1 MLNCRECGAR
11 PFTFTPHPI
20 GGKELYVE
28 KMGGRAAR
36 LRIGRGAIIGART
49 IVTSDVPAFSVVVG
63 NPMRIVRTLEDEQ

>member
-1 MLNCRECGAR
+1 MSVWCTSICIA
-11 PFTFTPHPI
+11 PHPI

-28 KMGGRAAR
+28 KMGGRAVR
-36 LRIGRGAIIGART
+36 LRIGRDAIIDARA